1 MLSVCSHSDRDSSR
15 VLGPFTPSHRPHL
28 HSFFLGAGGLR
39 LAALAV
45 QSLLRQAATAD
56 APLPLESLSEHSPHP
71 YDLPIS
77 QKSGHTLQFAPLP
90 PTPANTRSRA
100 WQSQA
105 REARPPACT
114 CTRRALRGIDASSR
128 PAVCRASCVLCF
140 ALSMVMSP
148 CRHAYAIYI
157 RFPLEKYRSK
167 YNINTHV
174 LGRSVELL
182 SVGRRELASAP
193 LPPPSVAS
201 RLGPAGLLPP
211 LLPRPLRS
219 RHRFGAEPRVPK
231 AVQDG

>member
-1 MLSVCSHSDRDSSR
+1 MKGITVFLRSQEPLLISEAISHLLSVCFFPGRSSSSR
-15 VLGPFTPSHRPHL
+15 VLGPFAPSHRPHL

-45 QSLLRQAATAD
+45 QSLLWQAATAN

-100 WQSQA
+100 WPSQA

-128 PAVCRASCVLCF
+128 SAVCGVPCFVRALFCSVHGNVTVSSCV
-140 ALSMVMSP
+140 
-148 CRHAYAIYI
+148 RNI
-157 RFPLEKYRSK
+157 RPFSFRK
-167 YNINTHV
+167 I
-174 LGRSVELL
+174 
-182 SVGRRELASAP
+182 
-193 LPPPSVAS
+193 
-201 RLGPAGLLPP
+201 
-211 LLPRPLRS
+211 
-219 RHRFGAEPRVPK
+219 
-231 AVQDG
+231 

>member
-1 MLSVCSHSDRDSSR
+1 VCSHSDRDSSR

-100 WQSQA
+100 WPSQA

-128 PAVCRASCVLCF
+128 PAVCGVPCFVRALFCSVHGNVTVSSCV
-140 ALSMVMSP
+140 
-148 CRHAYAIYI
+148 R
-157 RFPLEKYRSK
+157 
-167 YNINTHV
+167 NIC
-174 LGRSVELL
+174 LFSFR
-182 SVGRRELASAP
+182 
-193 LPPPSVAS
+193 
-201 RLGPAGLLPP
+201 
-211 LLPRPLRS
+211 
-219 RHRFGAEPRVPK
+219 K
-231 AVQDG
+231 I